1 MIYNNNKKLNWLLFD
16 GPADALWVENLN
28 TVLDESKILCLDNG
42 RRIKI
47 PENFKFIFEVSE
59 I

>member
-28 TVLDESKILCLDNG
+28 TVLDENRMLCLSNG
-42 RRIKI
+42 QRLKL
-47 PENFKFIFEVSE
+47 SH
-59 I
+59 